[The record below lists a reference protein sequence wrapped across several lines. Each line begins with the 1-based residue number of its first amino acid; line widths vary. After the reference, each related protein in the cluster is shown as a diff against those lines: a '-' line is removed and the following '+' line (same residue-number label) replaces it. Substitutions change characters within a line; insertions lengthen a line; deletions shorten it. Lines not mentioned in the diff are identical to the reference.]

1 MNRMTGSTGL
11 SPVVVKRNAEGTTH
25 LILSGFISI
34 DVLRKAIDIADR
46 AFNNPAPS
54 KIVVE
59 LKSLENVDSSGAL
72 FLLYLEQKAQSNSIP
87 FEFLDMAPQV
97 ANVISLLGKHALVTP
112 PASELRSSFGF
123 FETVGHGSIMFFDD
137 IIRSITF
144 SGILLL
150 ELMAAFFHPK
160 SVRWKDV
167 LSYMR
172 RAGVDGL
179 PIVGLISFLLGLIIA
194 FMSSLQ
200 LKQFGANMYVAS
212 LVAIAMV
219 RELGPIITA
228 ILVTGRSGSAFAAEI
243 GTMKVNEEVD
253 ALVTMGFNPIR
264 FLAIPKVMAAVV
276 VVPILTLFSDLF
288 AITGG
293 LVVGVLGLDLTIRT
307 YADLTSWALT
317 ISDVIISM
325 VKSAVF
331 AILIAGIGCE
341 RGFRVSG
348 GAEAVGK
355 ATTSAVVSGLFL
367 IIVTDSVF
375 AIAMNYIQW

>member
-1 MNRMTGSTGL
+1 MNRTSDNTGV
-11 SPVVVKRNAEGTTH
+11 SPVVVERSDDGKVH
-25 LILSGFISI
+25 LILSGSISI
-34 DVLRKAIDIADR
+34 KVLRRAIDIADR
-46 AFNNPAPS
+46 TYNNPTPS
-54 KIVVE
+54 EIVVE
-59 LKSLENVDSSGAL
+59 LKNLEGVDSSGAL

-87 FEFLDMAPQV
+87 FEFLNMAPQV
-97 ANVISLLGKHALVTP
+97 ANVISLLDKNALVAP
-112 PASELRSSFGF
+112 SAFGLRSPFGF
-123 FETVGHGSIMFFDD
+123 FETVGHVSISFFDD

-150 ELMAAFFHPK
+150 ELLATFFHPR

-172 RAGVDGL
+172 SAGVEGL

-200 LKQFGANMYVAS
+200 LKQFGASMYVAS

-253 ALVTMGFNPIR
+253 ALVTMGFNPVR
-264 FLAIPKVMAAVV
+264 FLAIPKVMAAIV

-317 ISDVIISM
+317 ISDVITSM

-331 AILIAGIGCE
+331 AVLIAGIGCE